1 MCEDPPTIFFG
12 MGKNAQVLSI
22 TESFGQGILFLLT
35 PFWSLF
41 VLDLGASISIIGFL
55 AFVLG
60 ATKLVF
66 QPIVGYLTDRLGRK
80 KLVVWGGFLSSFA
93 PFIYFFS
100 TRWEHLIIGVFLE
113 AFNNIV
119 LPARQAMFADS
130 VEPERRATAFAT
142 IHTLFA
148 IFSAIMPIMGGF
160 LIERVGLLPGM
171 RVMFLVAGVI
181 MILASFGR
189 WIFLSENYIQQKN
202 LSEKLDIGLIV
213 SDILEPVRKIK
224 ALQVVLFGAFL
235 YSLAVGILT
244 RYSVVYATRIIGLST
259 VQWGFIS
266 SGIGAIGIF
275 TRIPTGRMIDRFGRK
290 LSILISYTI
299 RPVFIVC
306 FTLASQFN
314 QVLLIQMIDNLI
326 AYVQQPA
333 LEAMMVDISSKDKRG
348 RVFGSFNIV
357 PGIALTISPMIGAFL
372 WNFAGET
379 WPFYLSA
386 LFCLLAS
393 ITVSQFLGK

>member
-1 MCEDPPTIFFG
+1 
-12 MGKNAQVLSI
+12 
-22 TESFGQGILFLLT
+22 
-35 PFWSLF
+35 
-41 VLDLGASISIIGFL
+41 
-55 AFVLG
+55 
-60 ATKLVF
+60 
-66 QPIVGYLTDRLGRK
+66 
-80 KLVVWGGFLSSFA
+80 VVWGGFLSSFA

-100 TRWEHLIIGVFLE
+100 SKWEHLIIGVFLE

-130 VEPERRATAFAT
+130 VEPDRRATAFAT

-148 IFSAIMPIMGGF
+148 VFSTIMPVIGGLLIERTGLLPSMKAMFLVSGVIMLLASFSRWMF
-160 LIERVGLLPGM
+160 LIEDYKQKQ
-171 RVMFLVAGVI
+171 
-181 MILASFGR
+181 S
-189 WIFLSENYIQQKN
+189 LSDKID
-202 LSEKLDIGLIV
+202 LGLII
-213 SDILEPVRKIK
+213 SDIFEPVRKIK
-224 ALQVVLFGAFL
+224 ALQVVLCGAFF

-393 ITVSQFLGK
+393 IIVSQFLGKHKQNS